1 MDCGGIG
8 TTFEEYAVR
17 AGVDDDGDS
26 EAVFAEEGGIGADV
40 EEFDIHGELV
50 LVLVD
55 DGFHYLEEA
64 IAEVAIW
71 FCEKREGDLSGTRG

>member
-1 MDCGGIG
+1 
-8 TTFEEYAVR
+8 
-17 AGVDDDGDS
+17 
-26 EAVFAEEGGIGADV
+26 
-40 EEFDIHGELV
+40 
-50 LVLVD
+50 VLVD